1 MVRGIGAV
9 GRGRSRDAGTL
20 SRQRHAS
27 GTQRE
32 WAERVQKV
40 TTPPLQDPEE
50 GRDAGQGEDCA
61 RSADCPALEGWICLL
76 VQGCFSV
83 SAAMGLLW

>member
-1 MVRGIGAV
+1 MRGIGAV

-40 TTPPLQDPEE
+40 STPPLQDPEE
-50 GRDAGQGEDCA
+50 GRDAGQGEDCVPVPLTA
-61 RSADCPALEGWICLL
+61 EPWRGGFTC
-76 VQGCFSV
+76 
-83 SAAMGLLW
+83 